1 MSRCTDTNKLS
12 AAGPDAQA
20 RSILS
25 PQPPSVRSGVLPP
38 FDSARAGVVPG
49 WAGPNVSGPSAARA
63 GTGTRLAG
71 AVAHEWPSVP
81 TVVGAGSSSQHHPQS
96 PVPIGPDVQAPLDS
110 GHGRPFAGLCVFI
123 GTLQRSD
130 WQRISQRALQKRRN
144 SQNSFIITR
153 LYKRPQRSNE
163 NKTRGALL
171 VRRCIVLFV
180 LSV

>member
-25 PQPPSVRSGVLPP
+25 PQPPSVRSGVLSL

-110 GHGRPFAGLCVFI
+110 GHGRPFAGLCVFYRNAATFRLATDFAE
-123 GTLQRSD
+123 GTSKKKKQSK
-130 WQRISQRALQKRRN
+130 QFHNN
-144 SQNSFIITR
+144 S
-153 LYKRPQRSNE
+153 
-163 NKTRGALL
+163 
-171 VRRCIVLFV
+171 
-180 LSV
+180 SV